1 MQSFINVKMILS
13 YCNCV
18 LKSENSETSEIIY
31 ISRIIHTVSRDS
43 ESLIFAANL
52 MTESSKNL

>member
-1 MQSFINVKMILS
+1 MTLS

-18 LKSENSETSEIIY
+18 LKSENSETSEIFY

-43 ESLIFAANL
+43 DFRSKFDDATEYPQKIFDV
-52 MTESSKNL
+52 